1 MGIDLETLI
10 ILAVLA
16 FILFGPEKL
25 PEYAAMLGK
34 FVAKMRQATTEMTRQ
49 YQDQNPFHY
58 PPEPTL
64 ETPASKRLEQIQSW
78 DQPPS
83 LEPESFCPYCQ
94 QLVTAGFAFCPKCG
108 HRVKEDHYPPPP
120 QSPEPVGQPE
130 PPPALEPVRQTEPP
144 PAPEPMQVAYPRIR
158 LLEDDEIDRAL
169 EIINQAALAYKGVI
183 PADCWQE
190 PYMPEAELRAEI
202 AAGVNFWAYEDEG
215 RLLGVMGRQDLVGVT
230 LIRHAYVD
238 PAAQRQGVGA
248 HLLAYLLAE
257 IRNPVLVGTWAA
269 AWWAI
274 RFYEKHGFRLVTQTE
289 KYRLLNTYWSISPR
303 QMETSVVLADP
314 KWVKSQLSV
323 SSDQ

>member
-1 MGIDLETLI
+1 MGLDLETLV

-25 PEYAAMLGK
+25 PEYAATLGK

-64 ETPASKRLEQIQSW
+64 PPAPDSA
-78 DQPPS
+78 
-83 LEPESFCPYCQ
+83 CPYCLQ
-94 QLVTAGFAFCPKCG
+94 PVPLNFAFCPKCG
-108 HRVKEDHYPPPP
+108 HRLKEDHYPPPP
-120 QSPEPVGQPE
+120 QPPEPARQPEPPPGVEPVGQPE
-130 PPPALEPVRQTEPP
+130 PPPA
-144 PAPEPMQVAYPRIR
+144 PEPAQMVYPGIR
-158 LLEDDEIDRAL
+158 PLQDNGIDRTL
-169 EIINQAALAYKGVI
+169 TIINQAALAYKGVI

-202 AAGVNFWAYEDEG
+202 AAGVNFWTYETEG
-215 RLLGVMGRQDLVGVT
+215 GLVGVMGRQDLKDVT

-248 HLLAYLLAE
+248 RLLAHLLEE
-257 IRNPVLVGTWAA
+257 IPGPILVGTWAA

-274 RFYEKHGFRLVTQTE
+274 RFYEHHNFKLVTQTE

-314 KWVKSQLSV
+314 KWLGKVV
-323 SSDQ
+323 SN